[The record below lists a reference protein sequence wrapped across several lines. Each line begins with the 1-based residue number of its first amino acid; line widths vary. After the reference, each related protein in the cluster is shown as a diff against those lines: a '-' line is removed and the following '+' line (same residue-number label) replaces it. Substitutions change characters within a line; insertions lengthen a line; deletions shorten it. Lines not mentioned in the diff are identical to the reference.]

1 MVFGFSVGS
10 EGKGSE
16 YLSLYMPFTTSYATH
31 IFSSIEKFKKYRVT
45 DYDLE
50 VGKLENLYF
59 LKISPF
65 KTIEEA
71 HNFFPKIKSSL
82 LWVSLKENIGI
93 SFPFSIQN
101 EVEIFKKPIKISDK
115 SDFSDVFE
123 EVGWKVVEGD
133 YPADKAAVIPEKNKL
148 MRTEFG
154 NPMIFTTKKVDQL
167 VECIEESLEFPF
179 PENIFIKEKL
189 LLAIELYSSHF
200 YEKKNNVKF
209 IQLVTVLEALI
220 PDSEVSDV
228 TKTVIASLHRTV
240 KNERN
245 EYLRETEEWQDLEHL
260 LSRVSELK
268 RQAIGKGIQIYIS
281 KIIAE
286 NPELGDSQEISN
298 KLKKIYKTRSDLLHQ
313 GNFDS
318 GAGEGLEF
326 LEDFIPKLLETLYKT
341 ATTHDIDC
349 RSNMFS

>member
-1 MVFGFSVGS
+1 MIFAFSVGS
-10 EGKGSE
+10 EGTGSE

-115 SDFSDVFE
+115 SDFSDVFD

-148 MRTEFG
+148 MRTEWG
-154 NPMIFTTKKVDQL
+154 KPKIFTTKKVDQL

-200 YEKKNNVKF
+200 YEKKDNVRF

-228 TKTVIASLHRTV
+228 TQTVINSLHKTV
-240 KNERN
+240 KNKRN
-245 EYLRETEEWQDLEHL
+245 EYLQKNKEWQDLNHL

-268 RQAIGKGIQIYIS
+268 RQAIGKAMKMYIS
-281 KIIAE
+281 KIVKD
-286 NPELGDSQEISN
+286 NPELGDSQEISTKIN
-298 KLKKIYKTRSDLLHQ
+298 KIYNTRSVLLHQ
-313 GNFDS
+313 GKVD
-318 GAGEGLEF
+318 GGIEGLEF
-326 LEDFIPKLLETLYKT
+326 LEDFVPKLLETLYKNT
-341 ATTHDIDC
+341 TTHDIAC